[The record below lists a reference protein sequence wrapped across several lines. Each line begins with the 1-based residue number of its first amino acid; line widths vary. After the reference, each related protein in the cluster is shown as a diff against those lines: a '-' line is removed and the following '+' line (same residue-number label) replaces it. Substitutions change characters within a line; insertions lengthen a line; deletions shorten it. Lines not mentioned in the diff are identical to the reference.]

1 MTFKITKT
9 DNARVMKLADELDD
23 MRTEIND
30 KLDEWRGELSGLL
43 DALNEKR
50 EELRGVIEDIQAEK
64 QSEYDDMSEK
74 WLEGDRA
81 SPTEDWIAAIEEAQ
95 APVADDFS
103 LELPDDLEF
112 DDEFETLKDEGL
124 PTEPEY

>member
-1 MTFKITKT
+1 MAFKITKT
-9 DNARVMKLADELDD
+9 ENARVMKLADELDT

-50 EELRGVIEDIQAEK
+50 EELRGVIEDIQAEQ
-64 QSEYDDMSEK
+64 QSAYDDMSER

-81 SPTEDWIAAIEEAQ
+81 SPTEDWIGAIEEAMT
-95 APVADDFS
+95 PVSDDFS
-103 LELPDDLEF
+103 LDLPDDLEF
-112 DDEFETLKDEGL
+112 DSEFETLKDEGL

>member
-1 MTFKITKT
+1 MAFKITKT
-9 DNARVMKLADELDD
+9 DNTRVMKLAGELDD

-50 EELRGVIEDIQAEK
+50 EELRGVIEDIQAEQ
-64 QSEYDDMSEK
+64 QSAYDDMSER

-81 SPTEDWIAAIEEAQ
+81 SPTEDWIGALADAEAL
-95 APVADDFS
+95 VSDDFTF
-103 LELPDDLEF
+103 ELPDEMEF
-112 DDEFETLKDEGL
+112 DEEFETLKDEGL